1 MKHLTIR
8 DIPEN
13 LAEALDEEKRRRGKS
28 LNQTVIRLLKQS
40 LGVPPTGKRKN
51 GLSRLA
57 GTWTAEEHRQF
68 KADIRPSEQIDPE
81 LWS

>member
-13 LAEALDEEKRRRGKS
+13 LAEAIDKERRRRGQS
-28 LNQTVIRLLKQS
+28 LNQTIIQLLRQS
-40 LGVPPTGKRKN
+40 LGVDPASSRNN

-57 GTWTAEEHRQF
+57 GTWTAEEHRRF
-68 KADIRPSEQIDPE
+68 EEAVRSTEQIDRE
-81 LWS
+81 LWE